1 MAAEKTPDRI
11 NREQV
16 GSLTMTIADYYAGST
31 NLDNGDYWTSGI
43 QGIVGYWGCNSDNPT
58 TTGTGEGI
66 DIDRISFSPRLNVS
80 FPVEASVRVISIPSP
95 VPVVVGLSELQPQY
109 PTIP

>member
-66 DIDRISFSPRLNVS
+66 DITLTD
-80 FPVEASVRVISIPSP
+80 ASTGKLTFNLGEDNIQSIICI
-95 VPVVVGLSELQPQY
+95 LSKS
-109 PTIP
+109 